1 MTDPFYRAEPDDA
14 PEDASIR
21 YSVIAGIL
29 YLVIVAVVA
38 LIAGHK
44 SAQVATIDSNPPVTT
59 TTTPSSPTTAIRF
72 GSSASTSLTGVGAD
86 YSARDTAIMVA
97 SRREATFGFMKSD
110 GLSHLG
116 AAPGD
121 RVRLFTRNG

>member
-21 YSVIAGIL
+21 YSAIAGIL
-29 YLVIVAVVA
+29 HLVIVAVVA

-59 TTTPSSPTTAIRF
+59 TTTPSSPNNGKIRF
-72 GSSASTSLTGVGAD
+72 GLNASTSLTGVGAD
-86 YSARDTAIMVA
+86 DFPNAA

-110 GLSHLG
+110 GLSHPSRG
-116 AAPGD
+116 PKGI
-121 RVRLFTRNG
+121 VFSVNG

>member
-1 MTDPFYRAEPDDA
+1 MHEGQGLRRQTETNWMTDPFYRAEPDDA
-14 PEDASIR
+14 PEDASVR

-59 TTTPSSPTTAIRF
+59 TTTPSSPITA
-72 GSSASTSLTGVGAD
+72 
-86 YSARDTAIMVA
+86 
-97 SRREATFGFMKSD
+97 K
-110 GLSHLG
+110 
-116 AAPGD
+116 
-121 RVRLFTRNG
+121 

>member
-21 YSVIAGIL
+21 CSVIAGIL

-59 TTTPSSPTTAIRF
+59 TTTPSSPTTA
-72 GSSASTSLTGVGAD
+72 
-86 YSARDTAIMVA
+86 
-97 SRREATFGFMKSD
+97 K
-110 GLSHLG
+110 
-116 AAPGD
+116 
-121 RVRLFTRNG
+121 

>member
-38 LIAGHK
+38 FDCW
-44 SAQVATIDSNPPVTT
+44 AQVGSGSNDRQQP
-59 TTTPSSPTTAIRF
+59 ARIRF
-72 GSSASTSLTGVGAD
+72 GSNPSKSLTGVGAD
-86 YSARDTAIMVA
+86 YYHQCRVIADRNTHRFDSFQVMICLPDDEG
-97 SRREATFGFMKSD
+97 SRTYFT
-110 GLSHLG
+110 LG
-116 AAPGD
+116 QLGW
-121 RVRLFTRNG
+121 VG